1 VSDPS
6 RPEVPDAPSH
16 QIQVEL
22 DDATA
27 QGIYTNLALVAHTET
42 EFLFDFLFVQPQQPK
57 AKVRARIISSPMHT
71 KRFFLALRENLTRY
85 ELDIRL
91 CQRLL
96 GLGEKDLVAPALEK
110 RLTQVKS
117 WQSRV
122 TVS

>member
-1 VSDPS
+1 MSDPS

-57 AKVRARIISSPMHT
+57 AKVRARIISSPTHT

-85 ELDIRL
+85 EVRF
-91 CQRLL
+91 
-96 GLGEKDLVAPALEK
+96 GEIKTGDGGAPPGPPHE
-110 RLTQVKS
+110 
-117 WQSRV
+117 
-122 TVS
+122 

>member
-57 AKVRARIISSPMHT
+57 AKVRARIISSPTHT

-85 ELDIRL
+85 EVRF
-91 CQRLL
+91 
-96 GLGEKDLVAPALEK
+96 GEIKTGDGGAPPGPPHE
-110 RLTQVKS
+110 
-117 WQSRV
+117 
-122 TVS
+122 

>member
-1 VSDPS
+1 MPVSQPG
-6 RPEVPDAPSH
+6 PPNPPL

-57 AKVRARIISSPMHT
+57 AKVRARIISSPTHT

-85 ELDIRL
+85 EVRF
-91 CQRLL
+91 
-96 GLGEKDLVAPALEK
+96 GEIK
-110 RLTQVKS
+110 
-117 WQSRV
+117 
-122 TVS
+122 VSEDTPGTRSLPHE

>member
-1 VSDPS
+1 MSDPS

-57 AKVRARIISSPMHT
+57 AKVRARIISSPTHT

-85 ELDIRL
+85 EVRF
-91 CQRLL
+91 
-96 GLGEKDLVAPALEK
+96 GEIKTGDGGAAPGPPHE
-110 RLTQVKS
+110 
-117 WQSRV
+117 
-122 TVS
+122 

>member
-1 VSDPS
+1 MNDPN

-27 QGIYTNLALVAHTET
+27 QGIYTNLALIAHTET

-57 AKVRARIISSPMHT
+57 AKVRARIISSPTHT

-85 ELDIRL
+85 EVRF
-91 CQRLL
+91 
-96 GLGEKDLVAPALEK
+96 GEIKTGDGGAPPGPPHE
-110 RLTQVKS
+110 
-117 WQSRV
+117 
-122 TVS
+122 

>member
-1 VSDPS
+1 MTLEKIISRMESGESDYW
-6 RPEVPDAPSH
+6 
-16 QIQVEL
+16 
-22 DDATA
+22 DATE
-27 QGIYTNLALVAHTET
+27 LS
-42 EFLFDFLFVQPQQPK
+42 
-57 AKVRARIISSPMHT
+57 RIIHD
-71 KRFFLALRENLTRY
+71 LRENLTRY

>member
-1 VSDPS
+1 VSDPN

-57 AKVRARIISSPMHT
+57 AKVRARIISSPTHT

-85 ELDIRL
+85 EVRF
-91 CQRLL
+91 
-96 GLGEKDLVAPALEK
+96 GEIKTGDGGAPPGPPHE
-110 RLTQVKS
+110 
-117 WQSRV
+117 
-122 TVS
+122 

>member
-1 VSDPS
+1 VSQPDP
-6 RPEVPDAPSH
+6 PTPPL

-57 AKVRARIISSPMHT
+57 AKVRARIISSPTHT

-85 ELDIRL
+85 EVRFGEIKLPDDNPGAR
-91 CQRLL
+91 
-96 GLGEKDLVAPALEK
+96 GLPHE
-110 RLTQVKS
+110 
-117 WQSRV
+117 
-122 TVS
+122 

>member
-1 VSDPS
+1 MNDPN
-6 RPEVPDAPSH
+6 RPEVPDAPAH

-57 AKVRARIISSPMHT
+57 AKVRARIISSPTHT

-85 ELDIRL
+85 EVRF
-91 CQRLL
+91 
-96 GLGEKDLVAPALEK
+96 GEIKTGDGGAPPGPPHE
-110 RLTQVKS
+110 
-117 WQSRV
+117 
-122 TVS
+122 

>member
-1 VSDPS
+1 MSDPN

-57 AKVRARIISSPMHT
+57 AKVRARIISSPTHT

-85 ELDIRL
+85 EVRF
-91 CQRLL
+91 
-96 GLGEKDLVAPALEK
+96 GEIKTGDGGAPPGPPHE
-110 RLTQVKS
+110 
-117 WQSRV
+117 
-122 TVS
+122 

>member
-1 VSDPS
+1 VSQPN
-6 RPEVPDAPSH
+6 PPNPPL

-57 AKVRARIISSPMHT
+57 AKVRARIISSPSHT

-85 ELDIRL
+85 EVRFGEIKVPDESPGAR
-91 CQRLL
+91 
-96 GLGEKDLVAPALEK
+96 GLPHE
-110 RLTQVKS
+110 
-117 WQSRV
+117 
-122 TVS
+122 

>member
-1 VSDPS
+1 MNDPN

-57 AKVRARIISSPMHT
+57 AKVRARIISSPTHT

-85 ELDIRL
+85 EVRF
-91 CQRLL
+91 
-96 GLGEKDLVAPALEK
+96 GEIKTGDGGAPPGPPHE
-110 RLTQVKS
+110 
-117 WQSRV
+117 
-122 TVS
+122 